1 VTVEDAQRWEAKYH
15 EAASMARARSE
26 QLSKAE
32 SQLRSL
38 TEENERLK
46 GEIQRVAHLV
56 YYPPEGPTPYD
67 QLSTQAEELERLRG
81 SLEMVRS
88 RVLLAD
94 EQLMNN
100 LIPNGW
106 LAVSVAVHEAALALQ
121 PPTQQGEP

>member
-1 VTVEDAQRWEAKYH
+1 VLERIENAIGTAT
-15 EAASMARARSE
+15 
-26 QLSKAE
+26 AE
-32 SQLRSL
+32 H
-38 TEENERLK
+38 
-46 GEIQRVAHLV
+46 A
-56 YYPPEGPTPYD
+56 